1 MSAAHIAKF
10 AEDSILAGGASF
22 TTGAIINPSPTDLQT
37 IYIPL
42 ITGILAPLIK
52 ELILTLRDMRRNR
65 KECDQIDDKEK

>member
-1 MSAAHIAKF
+1 MNGAHIAKI

-22 TTGAIINPSPTDLQT
+22 TTGAIMNPTPTELQT

-52 ELILTLRDMRRNR
+52 ELILTLRDMRRKR
-65 KECDQIDDKEK
+65 KECDQIDEKEK